1 MTHLEI
7 ELGQLKTEVIN
18 MWDLVRS
25 QLVNARSAMFDFDKD
40 LAREVMAKER
50 RVNAEELKI
59 DRDCENIFALFTPVA
74 VDLRYVLAV
83 LKTNSNLERIGDI
96 AEGIAKYVVNIEE
109 PFDKELLT
117 ATHIAKMF
125 DEAINVLED
134 SLSAFEEED
143 TVLARGIFKKDEF
156 LNEVNQSANELI
168 EAYLNT
174 NPQNI
179 DQSLYIHSTIRKLER
194 VGDHAKNISEEI
206 IFYLE
211 AKVLKHKHSH

>member
-25 QLVNARSAMFDFDKD
+25 QLANARIAMFNFDKD

-83 LKTNSNLERIGDI
+83 LKINSNLERIGDI
-96 AEGIAKYVVNIEE
+96 AEGTAKYVVNIKE
-109 PFDKELLT
+109 PFDKELLA

-134 SLSAFEEED
+134 SLSAFEKED

-168 EAYLNT
+168 EAYLTT

-179 DQSLYIHSTIRKLER
+179 DQALYIHSTIRKLER
-194 VGDHAKNISEEI
+194 IGDHSKNISEEI

-211 AKVLKHKHSH
+211 AKVLKHKHSQ